1 MVRGWRCHRGVA
13 DRQRRGTLVESLE
26 VKERASQTFA
36 IHAFFVAGAPT
47 VVVSQWKVDSAS
59 TTTLVLDFHRLIRK
73 KLVARRWYPGRG
85 CGVAERNPAPA

>member
-1 MVRGWRCHRGVA
+1 
-13 DRQRRGTLVESLE
+13 
-26 VKERASQTFA
+26 
-36 IHAFFVAGAPT
+36 VAGAPT